1 MYKKLYVFPS
11 SSPGV
16 CIACDFKYLRVAG
29 GTVDA
34 DAEGGNIMTPGG
46 LGTAEL
52 LDELAP

>member
-1 MYKKLYVFPS
+1 MYKTLYVSSS

-29 GTVDA
+29 GTDDA